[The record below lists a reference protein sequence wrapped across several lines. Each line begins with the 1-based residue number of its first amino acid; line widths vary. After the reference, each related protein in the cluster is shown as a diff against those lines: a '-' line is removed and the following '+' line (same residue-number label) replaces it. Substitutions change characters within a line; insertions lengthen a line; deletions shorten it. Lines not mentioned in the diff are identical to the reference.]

1 MRPSHTSAPS
11 VSSAYL
17 SHHPPS
23 PFGFSAAWPAQH
35 AWLLEC
41 WHRQPKYPFEGS
53 FRKQQKTF
61 SHPLTAASPPP
72 HSLVFLLLLG
82 SPRWLLSFAFA
93 LRSPHSALVLQQA
106 FGGILLAALT
116 LTFVELQ
123 EALCATIHHP
133 PGYRSTIQ
141 RLCLFVPCSADI
153 IIQDRSIATLLS
165 AAAPS
170 PSGCFVTTKPG
181 FSCSLTTTLAFGFRA
196 YTYTRQPRGLIDL
209 GTCPV

>member
-1 MRPSHTSAPS
+1 M
-11 VSSAYL
+11 
-17 SHHPPS
+17 
-23 PFGFSAAWPAQH
+23 
-35 AWLLEC
+35 
-41 WHRQPKYPFEGS
+41 
-53 FRKQQKTF
+53 
-61 SHPLTAASPPP
+61 
-72 HSLVFLLLLG
+72 FLLLLG

-170 PSGCFVTTKPG
+170 PSGCFVTTKPRFLVQPYHHTRFRIQSLHIYPAASG
-181 FSCSLTTTLAFGFRA
+181 SNRSWYLSCLIVFLHQKNLEPNHHHPALRSGALSLAF
-196 YTYTRQPRGLIDL
+196 TRSSLVVFYLSILSAFNGWPRWWTSSKEVSYI
-209 GTCPV
+209 